1 MIMGAPEGHSESP
14 IGKQDTDGVPHS
26 TPPPTDPRH
35 EVTTGPA
42 EWVPRPQEITGIWKK
57 QDWGTGK
64 EV

>member
-14 IGKQDTDGVPHS
+14 IGKQERWCATQQP
-26 TPPPTDPRH
+26 PPPTDPRH

-42 EWVPRPQEITGIWKK
+42 EWVLRPQEITGTWKK

-64 EV
+64 KV